1 MYHKIIV
8 NALLLIIALQSAI
21 AQQDAYL
28 VTRSPI
34 SSDRFDEFAPVFYQ
48 GGLVF
53 VTTRKNNPFRQ
64 YSASGSASPLKI
76 YYTDTTKNVTWKD
89 ARLFSKNITSRL
101 NDGPA
106 TFSRKGDTIYFSRN
120 MVVDGSIKYLTSI
133 RNNLGI
139 YYSVNRNGEW
149 GNVNEFRHNI
159 EWNNITT
166 PALSAD
172 GKRLYFSADLPG
184 GHGGAD
190 LYYSDLSGVTWGLP
204 VNMGPVINT
213 GGNESY
219 PYADSSGELY
229 FASDGHPGMGG
240 KDIFVTKEK
249 PGGGWHKPVALAAPV
264 NSVYD
269 DFGIVT
275 NLATNSGY
283 FSSRRHN
290 TLDIFKYVAAGPRIW
305 FPVEQKEN
313 VYCYS
318 FSDRGAIPVDT
329 LLLRYR
335 WNFGNGSDSYGP
347 VVNHCFEGPGNYR
360 ISMDIED
367 RKTGRFFFSKLKYEI
382 EISDYRQ
389 PYISGPDYIVT
400 GQAVEMDA
408 VRSNVP
414 GYTIE
419 GYFWE
424 LPEGSTGYGERV
436 NYVFNKAGDHNVV
449 LGLVL
454 KSEKTGEYTKMAVSK
469 RVKAFTSEAD
479 RQRYIADASL
489 ESDEDGQFI
498 EFSRSGNLKLESSW
512 FADEI
517 LKEPTMFQIVL
528 ISSDERIPLESSL
541 FGNLPRDYAV
551 WEEVDPADS
560 TFFYIADENI
570 SLMACYSAFT
580 DFTEAGYSDVFI
592 RVRPVTVQA
601 ERDLYN
607 LKKDYGVISDTY
619 FDANN
624 RLLTDSYL
632 LMNQVA
638 KVISRNPGIKL
649 EISVHT
655 DNTGTETANQ
665 NLSALRAELLV
676 DYLVSTGMRR
686 ERLVARGYGSSRPV
700 ANNLTREGRRLNR
713 RVDIRILH

>member
-1 MYHKIIV
+1 MYHKIIIS
-8 NALLLIIALQSAI
+8 ALLLIITLQNI
-21 AQQDAYL
+21 VAQQDAYL

-53 VTTRKNNPFRQ
+53 VTTRKSNPFRQ
-64 YSASGSASPLKI
+64 YSASGGVSPLKI
-76 YYTDTTKNVTWKD
+76 YYTDTTGNVTWKS

-106 TFSRKGDTIYFSRN
+106 TFNRRGDTIYFSRN
-120 MVVDGSIKYLTSI
+120 MVVEGSIKYLTSI

-139 YYSVNRNGEW
+139 FYSVKRDGKW
-149 GNVNEFRHNI
+149 GDPNEFRHNI

-166 PALSAD
+166 PALSPD
-172 GKRLYFSADLPG
+172 GRRLYFSADLPG
-184 GHGGAD
+184 GRGGAD
-190 LYYSDLSGVTWGLP
+190 LYYSDLSGVTWGPP

-219 PYADSSGELY
+219 PYVDSSGELY

-249 PGGGWHKPVALAAPV
+249 EDGGWHKPVAMAAPV
-264 NSVYD
+264 NSAYD

-283 FSSRRHN
+283 FSSRRYK
-290 TLDIFKYVAAGPRIW
+290 TLDIFEYIAAGPRIW
-305 FPVEQKEN
+305 FPEEQKEN

-318 FSDRGAIPVDT
+318 FSERGTIPVDT

-335 WNFGNGSDSYGP
+335 WNFGNGSDSYGS
-347 VVNHCFEGPGNYR
+347 VVNHCFDGPGRYSV
-360 ISMDIED
+360 SMDIED
-367 RKTGRFFFSKLKYEI
+367 RKTGRFFFSKLKHEI

-389 PYISGPDYIVT
+389 PYISGPDYVVT

-408 VRSNVP
+408 VRSNLP
-414 GYTIE
+414 GYIIK

-436 NYVFNKAGDHNVV
+436 NFVFNKPGDHNVV
-449 LGLVL
+449 LGVVL
-454 KSEKTGEYTKMAVSK
+454 KSESTGEYSKMAVSK
-469 RVKAFTSEAD
+469 RVKVFTSVAE
-479 RQRYIADASL
+479 RERYIADASV
-489 ESDEDGQFI
+489 ESGREGHFT
-498 EFSRSGNLKLESSW
+498 EFARSGNLKLESSW
-512 FADEI
+512 FADET
-517 LKEPTMFQIVL
+517 LKEPNMFQIVL
-528 ISSDERIPLESSL
+528 ASSDEKIPLESTL
-541 FGNLPRDYAV
+541 FRKLPRDYMI
-551 WEEVDPADS
+551 WEEFDPANS
-560 TFFYIADENI
+560 TFFYIVDENI

-580 DFTEAGYSDVFI
+580 DFTKAGYNNVFI
-592 RVRPVTVQA
+592 RVRPLTIQA

-638 KVISRNPGIKL
+638 KVMSRNPGIRL

-665 NLSALRAELLV
+665 NLSALRAQLLV
-676 DYLVSTGMRR
+676 DYLVSTGMKR

-700 ANNLTREGRRLNR
+700 ANNLTYEGRRLNR
-713 RVDIRILH
+713 RVDVRIMH